1 MMSRWIAGSLLLIS
15 LQAFATELVYT
26 PVNPSFGGNPI
37 NGSYLL
43 SNAQAQNDKTDPDSG
58 AGGSP
63 FSQTSAIER
72 FTRAVESRLLSDLL
86 SNAEEGTPGR
96 LETSDFIVDVISED
110 GSLSILIVDKLTNES
125 TQIDVSG
132 F

>member
-1 MMSRWIAGSLLLIS
+1 MKKLTFIILIFFIGLPAVGS
-15 LQAFATELVYT
+15 EMVYT
-26 PVNPSFGGNPI
+26 PVNPSFGGNPL

-43 SNAQAQNDKTDPDSG
+43 GNAQAQDDTTAPSDGG
-58 AGGSP
+58 ASA

-72 FTRAVESRLLSDLL
+72 FTRSIESRLLSDLL
-86 SNAEEGTPGR
+86 TNVEDGTPGK
-96 LETSDFIVDVISED
+96 LETTDFIVDVISED
-110 GSLSILIVDKLTNES
+110 GSLSIFIFDKITNES